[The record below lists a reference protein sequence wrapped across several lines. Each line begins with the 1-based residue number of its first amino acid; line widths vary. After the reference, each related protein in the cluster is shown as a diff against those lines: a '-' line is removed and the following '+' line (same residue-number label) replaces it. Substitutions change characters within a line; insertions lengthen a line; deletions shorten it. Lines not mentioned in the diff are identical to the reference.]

1 MSTRPREEDPTVDP
15 RAAEVAAAT
24 AAAAAPAADSAAT
37 DNAVGPDVFTT
48 ADGKPLTGATEEIK
62 AMKRARIEKA
72 RADPACTF
80 PYPLDVFQQTSID
93 HLEAGDSVL
102 VSAHTSAGKT
112 TVANYAIAKALRE
125 KKRVIFTSPIKAL
138 SNQKF
143 REFGEQFGSVGLM
156 TGDTTIKSDA
166 DCLVMTTEILRSML
180 YRGTEMLREVGCVI
194 FDEVHYMRD
203 KNRGVVWEETI
214 IMLPEGCQYVF
225 LSATIPNAHE
235 FSKWVEH
242 IHPNTTCHVVYTNY
256 RPVPLQ
262 HYLYPAN
269 ADGIFLIVDEKG
281 KFRDDNFKKAM
292 GSMSGGGAGAE
303 GGAGATGGGVVVA
316 GQDRGAKGKGG
327 FSKGGGKGGKGGNNS
342 KPIMEI
348 IRLVMDRQMY
358 PVITFAFSK
367 AECERNALAMSK
379 LNFNT
384 PEEDALVAEVFKNAI
399 ENLSADDQ
407 TLPAIEHILPLLRRG
422 VGIHHSGL
430 LPILKEVVEL
440 LFQSGLVKVLFST
453 ETFSMGLNMPA
464 RTVVF
469 TSVKKFDGEKQ
480 RYLTGGEYI
489 QMSGRAGRRGLDRV
503 GVVIA
508 MVDEAVEHDTLKN
521 LTGGGADVLNSSFH
535 LTYNMILNLLRV
547 EDIDP
552 TYMMM
557 RSFAQYQRE
566 RSRPELERQVG
577 ALQGMI
583 LSTDVPNESVFK
595 QYTLCSSLIAKK
607 KEERLAVMRQPKY
620 MTPFLVEGRL
630 VKVIRAADGVNFF
643 TGIVKGI
650 NMAAHTVDVA
660 VICDKIDPSL
670 GKSYS
675 PCHVTAYTSETADL
689 YTVTF
694 NFADIAT
701 VCRFRINMP
710 AGGSNTDKGRAD
722 LVAKLAELYRRQGDE
737 VPTLTGEEMGIEKGS
752 DFDKIGDQIEKL
764 EKQIEKNAYYVVLQA
779 ATAAAK
785 AAGTSGLL
793 TTSAEATAMQQ
804 AYEKFQDKK
813 RMEAQLEEVK
823 EQLKEVSRTVFV
835 EELNQMK
842 RVLRRLDFLD
852 KDELIMRKSRVAC
865 EITTTDE
872 NELLLTE
879 LLFHGVFNG
888 METEMVVALLSCLVN
903 VHRTPD
909 NFTLPEEF
917 QPPLQEL
924 QKVVERIA
932 NVSMEAGLIT
942 SVQAFAPTDEKGNA
956 MTREEKQRKD
966 KDNKAKNM
974 SDKVLPSLMEVTYKW
989 AKGAKFSEL
998 VGITDAYEG
1007 DIVRMMRRLEEMLR
1021 QLAGAAKSPALGNAE
1036 LHDKFLKG
1044 IELIKRDIVFASSL
1058 YL

>member
-1 MSTRPREEDPTVDP
+1 MTTRQREETEIDVN
-15 RAAEVAAAT
+15 AANEENN
-24 AAAAAPAADSAAT
+24 
-37 DNAVGPDVFTT
+37 DNVFTT
-48 ADGKPLTGATEEIK
+48 ADGKPITGATEEK
-62 AMKRARIEKA
+62 RQEKRARIEKA

-112 TVANYAIAKALRE
+112 TVAQYAIAKALKE
-125 KKRVIFTSPIKAL
+125 KKRVVFTSPIKAL
-138 SNQKF
+138 SNQKY
-143 REFGEQFGSVGLM
+143 REFGEKFGSVGLM

-180 YRGTEMLREVGCVI
+180 YRGSEMLREVGCVI

-203 KNRGVVWEETI
+203 RNRGVVWEETI
-214 IMLPEGCQYVF
+214 IMLPENCQFVF

-242 IHPNTTCHVVYTNY
+242 IHPTTTCHVVYTNY

-292 GSMSGGGAGAE
+292 GSMSGGAGGE
-303 GGAGATGGGVVVA
+303 GGMAVVA
-316 GQDRGAKGKGG
+316 QDKGGKGKGG
-327 FSKGGGKGGKGGNNS
+327 FSKGGKGGKGNNS
-342 KPIMEI
+342 KSIMEI

-358 PVITFAFSK
+358 PVIVFAFSK

-384 PEEDALVAEVFKNAI
+384 PEEDALVDEVFKNAI
-399 ENLSADDQ
+399 EKLSEDDQ
-407 TLPAIEHILPLLRRG
+407 KLPAIEHILPLLRRG

-430 LPILKEVVEL
+430 LPVLKEVVEI
-440 LFQSGLVKVLFST
+440 LFQCGLVKVLFST

-469 TSVKKFDGEKQ
+469 ASVKKFDGEKQ

-535 LTYNMILNLLRV
+535 LTYNMILNLLRS
-547 EDIDP
+547 EGIEP
-552 TYMMM
+552 RHIME

-566 RSRPELERQVG
+566 RSKPELQRQVAG
-577 ALQGMI
+577 LQAMI
-583 LSTDVPNESVFK
+583 ATTVIPKEEIFK
-595 QYTLCSSLIAKK
+595 QYISCTTLIDNLTK
-607 KEERLAVMRQPKY
+607 ERLSVMRQPKY
-620 MTPFLVEGRL
+620 LTPFLVEGRL
-630 VKVIRAADGVNFF
+630 VSVIRAADGVNFY
-643 TGIVKGI
+643 TGIVRSC
-650 NMAAHTVDVA
+650 NVSAHTVDVS
-660 VICDKIDPSL
+660 VICEKIDPTL
-670 GKSYS
+670 GKSFR

-701 VCRFRINMP
+701 TSRFRIP
-710 AGGSNTDKGRAD
+710 LPPGGGNNTDKGRSD
-722 LVAKLAELYRRQGDE
+722 LIAKLAHTYKTYGDE
-737 VPTLTGEEMGIEKGS
+737 LRTLTGEEMGITDPK
-752 DFDKIGDQIEKL
+752 FDEIGAKIDRLQKL
-764 EKQIEKNAYYVVLQA
+764 LETNAYFIAKKRSAADASSPSSSAVASPDADYSTLQA
-779 ATAAAK
+779 D
-785 AAGTSGLL
+785 
-793 TTSAEATAMQQ
+793 
-804 AYEKFQDKK
+804 YERFEDKK
-813 RMEAQLEEVK
+813 RMEQQLKDLQMQLEEVSK
-823 EQLKEVSRTVFV
+823 TVF
-835 EELNQMK
+835 EDELMK
-842 RVLRRLDFLD
+842 MKSVLRRLDFLS
-852 KDELIMRKSRVAC
+852 KDDLVERKARVAC

-879 LLFHGVFNG
+879 LLFRGVFNG

-909 NFTLPEEF
+909 NFSLPEEF
-917 QPPLQEL
+917 QAPLQSL
-924 QKVVERIA
+924 QEVVTRIA
-932 NVSMEAGLIT
+932 EVSQEAGLIT
-942 SVQAFAPTDEKGNA
+942 SASTVIAGNEK
-956 MTREEKQRKD
+956 MTREQQRQANDKNGQSEKI
-966 KDNKAKNM
+966 
-974 SDKVLPSLMEVTYKW
+974 LPSLMEVTYKW
-989 AKGAKFSEL
+989 AKGSKFSEL
-998 VGITDAYEG
+998 VSLTDAYEG

-1021 QLAGAAKSPALGNAE
+1021 QLAGAAKSSHLGNAE
-1036 LHDKFLKG
+1036 LHEKFAKG
-1044 IELIKRDIVFASSL
+1044 IDLIKRDIVFAGSL